1 MARRAARGLRCQ
13 RVAGVQADEIE
24 LGASQRCLIFVAAM
38 LTLRAAAVVG
48 RYARS
53 SHLVGGGILLVLGA
67 VMILRPEW
75 LG

>member
-1 MARRAARGLRCQ
+1 
-13 RVAGVQADEIE
+13 
-24 LGASQRCLIFVAAM
+24 M
-38 LTLRAAAVVG
+38 LTLRAAAVTG

-53 SHLVGGGILLVLGA
+53 SHLVGGGVLLALGS